1 MMENEIPSSP
11 TYTENILNDILED
24 QCLSPFSL
32 NETDLFNK
40 ETVVGSAP
48 RKSVYVVEDK
58 MSDSPYN
65 SSSSSSTTS
74 STSNSA
80 VVEEL
85 KFVKNEIKM
94 LGVVM
99 EEFLH
104 DLEKLTDIVK
114 TQQQNNQTTL
124 QHRQRKFHFCQ
135 HHTTHNPPQHHPFR
149 TQQIGTSHIT
159 NQTHT

>member
-1 MMENEIPSSP
+1 
-11 TYTENILNDILED
+11 
-24 QCLSPFSL
+24 
-32 NETDLFNK
+32 
-40 ETVVGSAP
+40 
-48 RKSVYVVEDK
+48 
-58 MSDSPYN
+58 
-65 SSSSSSTTS
+65 
-74 STSNSA
+74 
-80 VVEEL
+80 VEEL

-114 TQQQNNQTTL
+114 TQQQNNQTPL

-135 HHTTHNPPQHHPFR
+135 HHTTHNPPQHHTTHNLHQHHPFR
-149 TQQIGTSHIT
+149 TQQIGTSHLT